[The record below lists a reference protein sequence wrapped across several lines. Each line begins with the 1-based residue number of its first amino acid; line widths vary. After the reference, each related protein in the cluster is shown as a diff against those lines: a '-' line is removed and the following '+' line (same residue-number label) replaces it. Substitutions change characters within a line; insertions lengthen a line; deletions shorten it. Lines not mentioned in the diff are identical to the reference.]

1 MVVCVRLCAF
11 APLREIR
18 WTGRN
23 AHAKAQRRR
32 RTGAHQFSV
41 ALIALA
47 LLNAGCSSDNAL
59 GTVPVGGKV
68 TYKSQPVSG
77 ATITFLGEGDARTA
91 TAITAADG
99 TYHLTTLDSPGAMP
113 GSYAVLVEKIETP
126 AELNRLVS
134 MEEAAKNAAKPL
146 PQPKK
151 LLPAKYADATKTPL
165 KFEVKKGRSNTFDL
179 PLAD

>member
-1 MVVCVRLCAF
+1 M
-11 APLREIR
+11 REFLWLILVA
-18 WTGRN
+18 TS
-23 AHAKAQRRR
+23 
-32 RTGAHQFSV
+32 FS
-41 ALIALA
+41 
-47 LLNAGCSSDNAL
+47 AGCSSGNAL
-59 GTVPVGGKV
+59 GTVPAGGKV

-77 ATITFLGEGDARTA
+77 AIITFLGEGDARTA

-165 KFEVKKGRSNTFDL
+165 KFEVKKGQSNTFDL